1 MPHALKSVV
10 DEQISDMRR
19 KGIIRPSDSPWS
31 SPEVIVS
38 KKSPDGSPKYRF
50 CVDYRALKAIMIG
63 DAYPLPNIVET
74 LDTLTGSE
82 YFTTLDLCSGYHQV
96 SMDPSDVEK
105 TAFTAPGHHYEFV
118 KMPFGLCNAP
128 TTFQRLMDNIL
139 MELRVKTP

>member
-1 MPHALKSVV
+1 
-10 DEQISDMRR
+10 
-19 KGIIRPSDSPWS
+19 
-31 SPEVIVS
+31 
-38 KKSPDGSPKYRF
+38 
-50 CVDYRALKAIMIG
+50 
-63 DAYPLPNIVET
+63 LPNIVET

-82 YFTTLDLCSGYHQV
+82 YFTTLDLCSVYHQV

-118 KMPFGLCNAP
+118 QMPFGLCNAA

>member
-50 CVDYRALKAIMIG
+50 CVDYRALKAITRG

>member
-31 SPEVIVS
+31 SAEVIVS

-63 DAYPLPNIVET
+63 DTYPLPNIVR
-74 LDTLTGSE
+74 
-82 YFTTLDLCSGYHQV
+82 Y
-96 SMDPSDVEK
+96 SDW
-105 TAFTAPGHHYEFV
+105 
-118 KMPFGLCNAP
+118 
-128 TTFQRLMDNIL
+128 
-139 MELRVKTP
+139 